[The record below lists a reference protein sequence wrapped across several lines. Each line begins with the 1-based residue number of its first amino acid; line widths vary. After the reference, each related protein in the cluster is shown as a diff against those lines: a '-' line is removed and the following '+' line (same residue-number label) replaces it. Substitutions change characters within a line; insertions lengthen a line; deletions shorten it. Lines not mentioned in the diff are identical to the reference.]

1 MTLKTLSMIF
11 SQNKNF
17 NYWIMPSVS
26 NKKMTPKQ
34 RQSLCNEIIEKVCTY
49 YGVSVK
55 DVVGRTRF
63 KEIVMARHMAIY
75 IIRNKVKYKL
85 KATGM
90 LFNRD
95 HTTVIH
101 AIQNINN
108 LLCYDEPTIND
119 LKNLQNI
126 L

>member
-1 MTLKTLSMIF
+1 MIF

-26 NKKMTPKQ
+26 NRKMTPKQ
-34 RQSLCNEIIEKVCTY
+34 RLALCNEIIEKVCTY

-55 DVVGRTRF
+55 DVVGRSRF

-75 IIRNKVKYKL
+75 IIRNKVKLKL

>member
-26 NKKMTPKQ
+26 NRKMTPKQ
-34 RQSLCNEIIEKVCTY
+34 RLALCNEIIEKVCSY
-49 YGVSVK
+49 YAVTNEDIIGKSRCRDIIK
-55 DVVGRTRF
+55 
-63 KEIVMARHMAIY
+63 ARHMAIY

-85 KATGM
+85 KATGT

-108 LLCYDEPTIND
+108 LLCYDEATIND

>member
-11 SQNKNF
+11 SQNKNL
-17 NYWIMPSVS
+17 NYWIVPSV
-26 NKKMTPKQ
+26 NNRKMTPKQ
-34 RQSLCNEIIEKVCTY
+34 RQSLCSEIIDKVCAY
-49 YGVSVK
+49 YGVSTEEVI
-55 DVVGRTRF
+55 GRSRF

-75 IIRNKVKYKL
+75 IIRNKVKLKL

>member
-1 MTLKTLSMIF
+1 MIF

>member
-26 NKKMTPKQ
+26 NKKMSPKQ
-34 RQSLCNEIIEKVCTY
+34 RQSLCNEIIEKVCAY

-108 LLCYDEPTIND
+108 LLCYDEATIND